1 MLNINE
7 RLNGDEIVLTM
18 RSMISSVIIGSTVIK

>member
-18 RSMISSVIIGSTVIK
+18 RSMISSAIIGSAVIK